1 VIRVEFL
8 TKVPAK
14 EVFHRIATLQESL
27 QQENVDAA
35 LLTQNVDLF
44 YYSGSMQNGLL
55 YVPVN
60 ADPIFFVKKSIVRA
74 KEESPLEIQP
84 LERMRTLLERI
95 IARYGR
101 KPSMLGIEADVIP
114 YQLGLRYQQLL
125 DTVITDISPLIRQQR
140 AVKSIFEQEK
150 ISQAAKLVDEVV
162 QRVPSWL
169 YVGMTE
175 VELAAKI
182 EHYLRVRG
190 NINLNRMR
198 SYNQE
203 LSLGMIAAGSAAATP
218 TYFDGPAGGLG
229 LTVASPQGAS
239 MRPIAENEPI
249 LLDFS
254 TVVEGYMVDQTRIAV
269 IGELDKELRYAYQW
283 AQKILRE
290 VEQLGKPGVSWESLY
305 HRALQMVEQ
314 AGLSEYFMGYGADQA
329 KFLGHGVGLEID
341 ELPILA
347 NRFSK
352 PLEEN
357 MVLAIE
363 PKFTFPGK
371 GVVGLENTYVVQTD
385 GLHSLSLS
393 SEEIIQVIS

>member
-314 AGLSEYFMGYGADQA
+314 AADQA

>member
-1 VIRVEFL
+1 MDFL
-8 TKVPAK
+8 KKVPQN
-14 EVFHRIATLQESL
+14 EVLHRIANLQNSL
-27 QQENVDAA
+27 QQAKIDAA
-35 LLTQNVDLF
+35 LITQNIDLF

-60 ADPIFFVKKSIVRA
+60 GDPIFYVKKSVVRA
-74 KEESPLEIQP
+74 QKESPLAVQP
-84 LERMRTLLERI
+84 LERLRTLPERI
-95 IARYGR
+95 VARYGQ
-101 KPSMLGIEADVIP
+101 KPTTLGIEADVLP
-114 YQLGLRYQQLL
+114 YQLGLRYQQLFE
-125 DTVITDISPLIRQQR
+125 VEVKDISQLIRQQR
-140 AVKSIFEQEK
+140 AVKSAYEQEK
-150 ISQAAKLVDEVV
+150 ISKAAKLVDEVI
-162 QRVPSWL
+162 QLLPSWL
-169 YVGMTE
+169 SIGMTE

-182 EHYLRVRG
+182 EQYLRVRG

-198 SYNQE
+198 GYNQE
-203 LSLGMIAAGSAAATP
+203 LSLGMIAAGLAAATP

-269 IGELDKELRYAYQW
+269 MGELDKDLLHAYQC
-283 AQKILRE
+283 AQNILRE

-305 HRALQMVEQ
+305 QRALQQVAQ
-314 AGLSEYFMGYGADQA
+314 AGLTEYFMGYGADQA

-347 NRFSK
+347 NRFSQ

-357 MVLAIE
+357 MVIAIE

-371 GVVGLENTYVVQTD
+371 GVVGIENTYVVRKD
-385 GLHSLSLS
+385 GLYSLSVS
-393 SEEIIQVIS
+393 SEEIIRVNECI